1 MNLLRN
7 WPFSCRIFSL
17 WNGALLFVPFA
28 ASLLLFCWENAKV
41 EELGERVLFVQNKMQ
56 TQNISKSKE
65 KKNLTLIKT
74 SRPSY
79 LQESL
84 ESLPLL
90 KRERQK
96 WKIHT
101 AQVAPSEKVKKRME
115 FLDSPLNHLEFS
127 QGKTKKTS
135 LFLET
140 PLKQKRAVE
149 INEED
154 LKAILCLVE
163 GVEIGPYTP
172 KAGAPQLLITS
183 FSLEKK
189 PTEET
194 GERNYMLHMDLI
206 KREQVK

>member
-1 MNLLRN
+1 MHLLRN
-7 WPFSCRIFSL
+7 CSL
-17 WNGALLFVPFA
+17 LNGGLLFLPFA
-28 ASLLLFCWENAKV
+28 ASLLLFCWENNKV
-41 EELGERVLFVQNKMQ
+41 EELGERVLFAQNKVQ

-65 KKNLTLIKT
+65 KRSLSLIKS

-101 AQVAPSEKVKKRME
+101 AQVAPSEKIKKRMA
-115 FLDSPLNHLEFS
+115 FLEDGSNQLAFS
-127 QGKTKKTS
+127 QGKAKKTS

-140 PLKQKRAVE
+140 PLKQKGAVE

-172 KAGAPQLLITS
+172 KLGAPQLLITS

-189 PTEET
+189 PAEET
-194 GERNYMLHMDLI
+194 GERNYILHMDLI